1 MKKIAILVPD
11 LMLGGG
17 QRVAISTAD
26 LLSVDNEVH
35 IVTLSNENNLFN
47 TKHKIISLDVK
58 KQNSIFGKLLNI
70 AKRVS
75 LYKKLLKK
83 EKYDTT
89 ISFLES
95 ANLCA
100 FLSDR
105 KTSILTMHNKLEMLA
120 PFDQLMLKH
129 VLKYSNN
136 IVAVSQGLKDE
147 LVSTCNLKNVTVI
160 KNPVEPSL
168 IQNLS
173 NEYEFSHPRKF
184 IISAGRLS
192 YQKNF
197 ETMIDAYYA
206 SNASS
211 EYDLVIAGDGEDY
224 DKLKSKIKPDSNN
237 VHLLGQVSNPF
248 PIIKQ
253 SAFYLQSS
261 RTEAFPMAFLEALSL
276 GKPLVAYNCPT
287 GLTELLKHMENGLLV
302 DNNDFDGLVTA
313 INKMTEDKELYKTL
327 SDNALGSV
335 QEFSPA
341 NTHTLWMN
349 LFDSILGYS
358 KVGVEQFSK

>member
-35 IVTLSNENNLFN
+35 IVTLSNENNLFD
-47 TKHKIISLDVK
+47 TTHKILSLDVK
-58 KQNSIFGKLLNI
+58 KQDSIFGKLANI
-70 AKRVS
+70 VKRVR
-75 LYKKLLKK
+75 LYKKLIKK
-83 EKYDTT
+83 EKYDIT

-105 KTSILTMHNKLEMLA
+105 KKSILTMHNKVSMLTS
-120 PFDQLMLKH
+120 FDQLMLKH

-136 IVAVSQGLKDE
+136 MVAVSQGLKDE
-147 LVSTCNLKNVTVI
+147 LIDTCNLKNITVI
-160 KNPVEPSL
+160 KNPIEPKL
-168 IQNLS
+168 IQGRAE
-173 NEYEFSHPRKF
+173 EYEFSHPRKF
-184 IISAGRLS
+184 MVSAGRLS

-206 SNASS
+206 SNASK
-211 EYDLVIAGDGEDY
+211 EYDLVIAGGGEDY
-224 DKLKSKIKPDSNN
+224 DKLKEKIKPNTNN
-237 VHLLGQVSNPF
+237 VHLLGAVSNPF

-253 SAFYLQSS
+253 SEFYLQSS

-276 GKPLVAYNCPT
+276 SKPLVAYNCPT
-287 GLTELLKHMENGLLV
+287 GLTELLKHKENGLLV
-302 DNNDFDGLVTA
+302 NNKDFDGLVAA
-313 INKMTEDKELYKTL
+313 INKITEDKELHKTL
-327 SDNALGSV
+327 SDNALSSV

-349 LFDSILGYS
+349 LFNSIL
-358 KVGVEQFSK
+358 